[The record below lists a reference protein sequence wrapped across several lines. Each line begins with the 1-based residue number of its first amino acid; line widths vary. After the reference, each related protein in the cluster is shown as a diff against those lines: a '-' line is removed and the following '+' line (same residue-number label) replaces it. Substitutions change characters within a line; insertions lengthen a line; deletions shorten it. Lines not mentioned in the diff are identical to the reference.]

1 MHTLCSWIEGLT
13 QMMTRKTK
21 VIIKHNERYLRLR
34 REGRNQLMVSQ
45 EQMPFMFLVMLHPLP
60 EMKDLKQQKT
70 EVTIHHAA
78 KKEWIW
84 WAEKGGINKLC
95 IVSQHVTS
103 ICQDDQLLR
112 LQLRNDW
119 SPFSDS
125 IAPFRFGGWPTI
137 NGCGQK
143 KSVSAAYQHL
153 WINLQL
159 LEKLTHMCFFY
170 QDNGRQTV
178 FVSYKQQCWSPS
190 FNLQQTHSSTD
201 SSTEICISYFLNLW

>member
-1 MHTLCSWIEGLT
+1 MHGWNIWNHVFMWFLVMHSLCSWIEGLT
-13 QMMTRKTK
+13 QMMTPITK

-45 EQMPFMFLVMLHPLP
+45 EQMPFVFLVMLHPLP
-60 EMKDLKQQKT
+60 EMKDLKQRKT

-95 IVSQHVTS
+95 IVSQHVKS

-112 LQLRNDW
+112 LQWRNDS

-125 IAPFRFGGWPTI
+125 IAPFRFGDWPTI

-143 KSVSAAYQHL
+143 KSVS
-153 WINLQL
+153 
-159 LEKLTHMCFFY
+159 KC
-170 QDNGRQTV
+170 
-178 FVSYKQQCWSPS
+178 CPS
-190 FNLQQTHSSTD
+190 AIFGSIYN
-201 SSTEICISYFLNLW
+201 C